1 MAVEVNK
8 NNKVYIN
15 GEIVSEP
22 KISHELYGEKF
33 YKFFVEIKRLS
44 GTFDVIPVTLS
55 ERLIDV
61 NTLKKGN
68 VICGLGQLRTHNK
81 IENEKSKLFLT
92 VFLREIFEESNG
104 KNPNNICLLGTIC
117 KEPIYR
123 ETPLAREITDLLVA
137 VNRPYGKSDY
147 IPCIAWGRN
156 ARFSKDFQVGD
167 KISIVGRIQSR
178 EYQKTFGPEIK
189 KLQAYEV
196 SITRL
201 AKVEEGQEYDIDS
214 DFELYSIPRPPRT
227 ENVNDL

>member
-81 IENEKSKLFLT
+81 IDNGKSKLFLT

-104 KNPNNICLLGTIC
+104 KNPNNICLFGTIC

-123 ETPLAREITDLLVA
+123 ETPLAREITDLLLA

-156 ARFSKDFQVGD
+156 ARFAKDFQVGE

-178 EYQKTFGPEIK
+178 EYQKTFGTEIK

-214 DFELYSIPRPPRT
+214 DFELYSIPRPTRT